1 MKIDI
6 TKAAQQWFQE
16 ELGLSEGSGIHF
28 SGKVYGKTEV
38 HEGFSVG
45 MAVDKPGSNVMA
57 STEVDGI
64 VYYVNEGDDWFFN
77 GYDLEVDYDSKRDEP
92 IYHFHEQSA

>member
-1 MKIDI
+1 MKINI
-6 TKAAQQWFQE
+6 TKAAQKWFQE

-45 MAVDKPGSNVMA
+45 MAVDKPGSDVMA
-57 STEVDGI
+57 STEINGV
-64 VYYVNEGDDWFFN
+64 VYYVNNQDDWFFS
-77 GYDLEVDYDSKRDEP
+77 GYDLEVDYDSERDEP
-92 IYHFHEQSA
+92 VYHFNESAK